1 MIHQSTRR
9 RVWDKLLE
17 SLGSAE
23 AGGRE
28 LDIVIHYL
36 LGAQAEEA
44 GGEAGQMIELL
55 VEEGYPWEVVSE
67 LLDATLPPYTTALD
81 AALPGENIV
90 LALHSPRR
98 GRWAAVHKTPGGEQ
112 VLVWAASEC
121 LARRRAALKS
131 LGANLPMRAAAA
143 PVRPAK
149 PAMPSVAKPA
159 PGAFAARPAP
169 SAFAAKPA
177 PSAFGAKPAP
187 SAFGAKPAPSA
198 HGWSRIPAT
207 AMQVATAEDAAT
219 QDAATQDAG
228 APEEGETEWKIL
240 F

>member
-36 LGAQAEEA
+36 LGAQAEDA
-44 GGEAGQMIELL
+44 GGEASQMIELL
-55 VEEGYPWEVVSE
+55 VEEGYPWAVVSE
-67 LLDATLPPYTTALD
+67 LLDAELPPYTTALD
-81 AALPGENIV
+81 AALPGENII

-98 GRWAAVHKTPGGEQ
+98 GRWAAVHKTSDGQQ

-131 LGANLPMRAAAA
+131 IGANLPARA
-143 PVRPAK
+143 P
-149 PAMPSVAKPA
+149 KPA
-159 PGAFAARPAP
+159 PRAQ
-169 SAFAAKPA
+169 
-177 PSAFGAKPAP
+177 
-187 SAFGAKPAPSA
+187 
-198 HGWSRIPAT
+198 GWSRMPEAAVPGT
-207 AMQVATAEDAAT
+207 TTTNAET
-219 QDAATQDAG
+219 
-228 APEEGETEWKIL
+228 PEGVGPEGVGTEWKIL

>member
-17 SLGSAE
+17 SLGGAE

-28 LDIVIHYL
+28 LDIIIHYL
-36 LGAQAEEA
+36 LGAQTEDA

-55 VEEGYPWEVVSE
+55 VEEGYPWDVVSE
-67 LLDATLPPYTTALD
+67 LLDAELPPYTTALD

-98 GRWAAVHKTPGGEQ
+98 GRWAAVHKTPGGQQ

-121 LARRRAALKS
+121 LARRRAALKA
-131 LGANLPMRAAAA
+131 LGAILLARATAA
-143 PVRPAK
+143 PAKSAK
-149 PAMPSVAKPA
+149 PAAPAKSAKPA
-159 PGAFAARPAP
+159 AP
-169 SAFAAKPA
+169 PVT
-177 PSAFGAKPAP
+177 
-187 SAFGAKPAPSA
+187 KPAPSA
-198 HGWSRIPAT
+198 HGWSRIPEET
-207 AMQVATAEDAAT
+207 TQDAAT
-219 QDAATQDAG
+219 QDAATEEGRAS
-228 APEEGETEWKIL
+228 EEGETEWKIL

>member
-17 SLGSAE
+17 SLGGAE

-36 LGAQAEEA
+36 LGSQAEDA

-67 LLDATLPPYTTALD
+67 LLDASLPPYTTALD
-81 AALPGENIV
+81 AALPGENVV

-98 GRWAAVHKTPGGEQ
+98 GRWAAVHNTPGGQQ

-121 LARRRAALKS
+121 LARRRAALKA
-131 LGANLPMRAAAA
+131 LGATLLARGAAA
-143 PVRPAK
+143 PAK
-149 PAMPSVAKPA
+149 PAVPPSPRLTPSVQ
-159 PGAFAARPAP
+159 
-169 SAFAAKPA
+169 
-177 PSAFGAKPAP
+177 
-187 SAFGAKPAPSA
+187 
-198 HGWSRIPAT
+198 GWSRTPEIGTPEA
-207 AMQVATAEDAAT
+207 DAP
-219 QDAATQDAG
+219 DDDD
-228 APEEGETEWKIL
+228 TEWKIL

>member
-17 SLGSAE
+17 SLGGAE

-36 LGAQAEEA
+36 LGSQAKDA

-67 LLDATLPPYTTALD
+67 LLDAELPPYTTALD
-81 AALPGENIV
+81 AALPGENII

-98 GRWAAVHKTPGGEQ
+98 GRWAAVHKTPDGQQ

-121 LARRRAALKS
+121 LARRRAALKAI
-131 LGANLPMRAAAA
+131 GANLPARA
-143 PVRPAK
+143 PRPATR
-149 PAMPSVAKPA
+149 AQ
-159 PGAFAARPAP
+159 
-169 SAFAAKPA
+169 
-177 PSAFGAKPAP
+177 
-187 SAFGAKPAPSA
+187 
-198 HGWSRIPAT
+198 GWSRMPEAT
-207 AMQVATAEDAAT
+207 GPEAAT
-219 QDAATQDAG
+219 GDAET
-228 APEEGETEWKIL
+228 PEEVGEEVGTEWKIL

>member
-17 SLGSAE
+17 SLGGAE

-36 LGAQAEEA
+36 LGSQAEDA

-67 LLDATLPPYTTALD
+67 LLDAELPPYTTALD

-98 GRWAAVHKTPGGEQ
+98 RRWAAVHQTPGGQQ

-121 LARRRAALKS
+121 LARRRAALKG
-131 LGANLPMRAAAA
+131 LGAKLPARATAA
-143 PVRPAK
+143 PASPAK
-149 PAMPSVAKPA
+149 PAAPSPVKPA
-159 PGAFAARPAP
+159 PGAFGP
-169 SAFAAKPA
+169 KPA
-177 PSAFGAKPAP
+177 PG
-187 SAFGAKPAPSA
+187 A
-198 HGWSRIPAT
+198 HGWSRMP
-207 AMQVATAEDAAT
+207 EAAT
-219 QDAATQDAG
+219 PDAEAS
-228 APEEGETEWKIL
+228 EEAETEWKIL

>member
-17 SLGSAE
+17 SLGSAK

-36 LGAQAEEA
+36 LGAQAEDA

-67 LLDATLPPYTTALD
+67 LLDAELPPYTTALD
-81 AALPGENIV
+81 AALPGENIL
-90 LALHSPRR
+90 LALYSPRR
-98 GRWAAVHKTPGGEQ
+98 GRWAAVHKTPSGQQ

-121 LARRRAALKS
+121 LARRRAALKA
-131 LGANLPMRAAAA
+131 LGATLLARVTAA
-143 PVRPAK
+143 
-149 PAMPSVAKPA
+149 PAMPAAPLAPQGMPQGMPQRAPQRTQQRTPRPTRQPA
-159 PGAFAARPAP
+159 PRHAP
-169 SAFAAKPA
+169 NVQ
-177 PSAFGAKPAP
+177 
-187 SAFGAKPAPSA
+187 
-198 HGWSRIPAT
+198 GWSRMPET
-207 AMQVATAEDAAT
+207 GTQEVDAPDDREA
-219 QDAATQDAG
+219 
-228 APEEGETEWKIL
+228 EWKIL

>member
-36 LGAQAEEA
+36 LGARAEDA

-67 LLDATLPPYTTALD
+67 LLDAELPPYTTTLD

-98 GRWAAVHKTPGGEQ
+98 GRWAAVHRTPGGQQ

-121 LARRRAALKS
+121 LARRRAALKG
-131 LGANLPMRAAAA
+131 LG
-143 PVRPAK
+143 AK
-149 PAMPSVAKPA
+149 PAARETAAPARSAKPA
-159 PGAFAARPAP
+159 VPTVTKPAP
-169 SAFAAKPA
+169 SAPEAKPA
-177 PSAFGAKPAP
+177 PSAP
-187 SAFGAKPAPSA
+187 
-198 HGWSRIPAT
+198 GWSRMPETT
-207 AMQVATAEDAAT
+207 A
-219 QDAATQDAG
+219 QDAET
-228 APEEGETEWKIL
+228 PEEGETEWKIL

>member
-23 AGGRE
+23 TGGRE
-28 LDIVIHYL
+28 LDIIIHYL
-36 LGAQAEEA
+36 LGTQTQDA

-67 LLDATLPPYTTALD
+67 LLDAALPPYTTALD
-81 AALPGENIV
+81 AALPGENII

-98 GRWAAVHKTPGGEQ
+98 GRWAAVHQTPSGQQ

-121 LARRRAALKS
+121 LARRRAALKA
-131 LGANLPMRAAAA
+131 LGAVLLARASAA
-143 PVRPAK
+143 PARSAK
-149 PAMPSVAKPA
+149 PAAPSVAKPA
-159 PGAFAARPAP
+159 
-169 SAFAAKPA
+169 S
-177 PSAFGAKPAP
+177 
-187 SAFGAKPAPSA
+187 SA
-198 HGWSRIPAT
+198 HGWSRMPEAT
-207 AMQVATAEDAAT
+207 T
-219 QDAATQDAG
+219 QDAAIPDATIPDAANPDAG
-228 APEEGETEWKIL
+228 MPEEGETEWKIL

>member
-17 SLGSAE
+17 SLGGAE

-36 LGAQAEEA
+36 LGAQAEDA

-67 LLDATLPPYTTALD
+67 LLDAELPPYTTALD
-81 AALPGENIV
+81 AALPGENII

-98 GRWAAVHKTPGGEQ
+98 GRWAAVHQTPGGEQ

-121 LARRRAALKS
+121 LARRRAALKA
-131 LGANLPMRAAAA
+131 LGAALPAGATATPARS
-143 PVRPAK
+143 AK
-149 PAMPSVAKPA
+149 PAVPS
-159 PGAFAARPAP
+159 
-169 SAFAAKPA
+169 
-177 PSAFGAKPAP
+177 GAKPAP
-187 SAFGAKPAPSA
+187 RAY
-198 HGWSRIPAT
+198 GWSRMPEAAT
-207 AMQVATAEDAAT
+207 RDATT
-219 QDAATQDAG
+219 QDAE
-228 APEEGETEWKIL
+228 APKEDETEWKIL